1 MLVHKD
7 LHKQLELKD
16 LVQKLLMVELKILLI
31 LLRQDLNNNNNNTE
45 ELLLISEEQQLH
57 QHMDLLMQEQKLLVQ
72 VAQFKGNH
80 HQN

>member
-31 LLRQDLNNNNNNTE
+31 LLLQDLNNNNNTE
-45 ELLLISEEQQLH
+45 ERLLISEEQQLH

-72 VAQFKGNH
+72 VAQFKENH
-80 HQN
+80 QKN

>member
-31 LLRQDLNNNNNNTE
+31 LLRQDLNNNNNTE
-45 ELLLISEEQQLH
+45 ERLLISEEQQLH

-72 VAQFKGNH
+72 VAQFKENH